1 MPDLDDE
8 DRDDVE
14 EIDPLLLAFSPA
26 SLFSKKVLLVFS
38 VDTDT
43 FDEHMDADPLGAYDL
58 DEDDESPDDEGE
70 VSFVRD
76 EDIDLPLLFAFC
88 NLSKPRPSLIM
99 ALATAAATSWPAPVC
114 STDMDDLEAA
124 FCTVALVIFN
134 SGFLLV
140 DLPPLLAAD

>member
-1 MPDLDDE
+1 MHSSNLRERVPDLDDE

-14 EIDPLLLAFSPA
+14 EIDPLLLAFSPT

-43 FDEHMDADPLGAYDL
+43 FDEHMDADPLGVYDL

-76 EDIDLPLLFAFC
+76 EDIDLPL
-88 NLSKPRPSLIM
+88 
-99 ALATAAATSWPAPVC
+99 
-114 STDMDDLEAA
+114 
-124 FCTVALVIFN
+124 
-134 SGFLLV
+134 
-140 DLPPLLAAD
+140 